1 MDIKKVKIVKSYEAK
16 DFEEEV
22 NNLLKKGYKIS
33 SNLVVTPDKDYF
45 VIMGKCCLNSAF
57 RPESPVILL
66 LQGFL
71 FYNNIKILLPRAIKM
86 FYCIDV
92 INSMKASI

>member
-16 DFEEEV
+16 DFEEEI

-45 VIMGKCCLNSAF
+45 VIMEK
-57 RPESPVILL
+57 
-66 LQGFL
+66 
-71 FYNNIKILLPRAIKM
+71 
-86 FYCIDV
+86 
-92 INSMKASI
+92 